1 MAKHEVESEVTGN
14 VWKIL
19 LEVGADVAEGDVIMI
34 LESMK
39 MEIPVESPAAGKL
52 VELKVSAEDQVEEDQ
67 VVAVVE
73 GQTVIQNLRQGL
85 KVPVIFEAE

>member
-1 MAKHEVESEVTGN
+1 MARYEVESEVTGN

-73 GQTVIQNLRQGL
+73 
-85 KVPVIFEAE
+85 A

>member
-1 MAKHEVESEVTGN
+1 MSPKA
-14 VWKIL
+14 I
-19 LEVGADVAEGDVIMI
+19 VIMI

-39 MEIPVESPAAGKL
+39 MEIPVEAPAAGKL

-73 GQTVIQNLRQGL
+73 GLDRYSKSCLDFQSTADL
-85 KVPVIFEAE
+85 

>member
-1 MAKHEVESEVTGN
+1 MARHEVESEVTGN

-52 VELKVSAEDQVEEDQ
+52 VELKVSA
-67 VVAVVE
+67 
-73 GQTVIQNLRQGL
+73 
-85 KVPVIFEAE
+85 

>member
-1 MAKHEVESEVTGN
+1 MARHEVESEVTGN

-19 LEVGADVAEGDVIMI
+19 LEVGTDVAEGDVIMI

-73 GQTVIQNLRQGL
+73 G
-85 KVPVIFEAE
+85 

>member
-1 MAKHEVESEVTGN
+1 MARHEVESEVTGN

-52 VELKVSAEDQVEEDQ
+52 VELKVAAEDQVDEDQ
-67 VVAVVE
+67 VVAVVD
-73 GQTVIQNLRQGL
+73 
-85 KVPVIFEAE
+85 A

>member
-1 MAKHEVESEVTGN
+1 MARHEVESEVTGN

-52 VELKVSAEDQVEEDQ
+52 VELKVSAEDQVGEDQ

-73 GQTVIQNLRQGL
+73 
-85 KVPVIFEAE
+85 A